1 MNINK
6 TYLHIRVSTLDQVGG
21 AESQTRAL
29 VDWCQKNNITNYE
42 IFADHGIS
50 GAKES
55 RPALNRMMEK
65 IGAGECEQLVCF
77 AFSRMARSTTHL
89 LKILEFCK
97 LHNTRFLSVTEA
109 LDTNSPM
116 GICLFTILGCL
127 AQLERELIRER
138 VIAGLNAHGAKA
150 PPSSR

>member
-1 MNINK
+1 MNVK
-6 TYLHIRVSTLDQVGG
+6 LTCLYIRVSTMDQVGG

-29 VDWCQKNNITNYE
+29 LEWCQKNNVTNYE

-55 RPALNRMMEK
+55 RPALNRLMERV
-65 IGAGECEQLVCF
+65 AADDCEQVVCF

-89 LKILEFCK
+89 LKVLQFCQSHK
-97 LHNTRFLSVTEA
+97 TRFWSITEA

-127 AQLERELIRER
+127 A
-138 VIAGLNAHGAKA
+138 HYAKSGDMRSA
-150 PPSSR
+150 ASLKSLLPCNHSSFGK